1 MDYKISELVALTHVP
16 KSTILY
22 YIKEGLLPE
31 AIKIKSNVHCYSE
44 EHVELIKYIKYMQQE
59 MGSSIEEIKG
69 ILQNKNQSMAS
80 SFSMLAPLMETLS
93 AIPPTAKHYTKKE
106 FTDSFDIDP
115 ALLDQLLKDG
125 ILVPT
130 GEDDFTD
137 KEASLIRL
145 IEDYIDI
152 GLEYAL
158 LKEYVTQAKLLAN
171 LECQLQQQLCKKRT
185 DETFS
190 TLWKI
195 MFETLFNAKS
205 YLFSRYTHKE
215 LLKILQ
221 DELQKKQ
228 NLS

>member
-1 MDYKISELVALTHVP
+1 MDYKISELVELTHVP

-31 AIKIKSNVHCYSE
+31 AQKLKSNVHRYSE

-59 MGSSIEEIKG
+59 MGSSIEQIKG

-93 AIPPTAKHYTKKE
+93 GIPSSAKHYTKQE
-106 FTDSFDIDP
+106 FIDYFDVEP
-115 ALLDQLLKDG
+115 ALLNQLLEDT

-130 GEDDFTD
+130 NKDDFTD
-137 KEASLIRL
+137 KEASIIRL
-145 IEDYIDI
+145 IEDYIEI
-152 GLEYAL
+152 GLDYTL
-158 LKEYVTQAKLLAN
+158 LKAYVIQAKAMAD
-171 LECQLQQQLCKKRT
+171 LECQLQKQLCKRRT
-185 DETFS
+185 DENFS

-205 YLFSRYTHKE
+205 YLFSRYTHQGLME
-215 LLKILQ
+215 VLQ
-221 DELQKKQ
+221 DEINKKE
-228 NLS
+228 

>member
-93 AIPPTAKHYTKKE
+93 AIPPTAKHYTKK
-106 FTDSFDIDP
+106 
-115 ALLDQLLKDG
+115 
-125 ILVPT
+125 
-130 GEDDFTD
+130 
-137 KEASLIRL
+137 
-145 IEDYIDI
+145 
-152 GLEYAL
+152 
-158 LKEYVTQAKLLAN
+158 
-171 LECQLQQQLCKKRT
+171 
-185 DETFS
+185 
-190 TLWKI
+190 
-195 MFETLFNAKS
+195 
-205 YLFSRYTHKE
+205 
-215 LLKILQ
+215 
-221 DELQKKQ
+221 
-228 NLS
+228 

>member
-1 MDYKISELVALTHVP
+1 MDFKISELVELTHVP

-31 AIKIKSNVHCYSE
+31 AQKLKSNVHRYSE

-59 MGSSIEEIKG
+59 MGSSIEQIKG

-93 AIPPTAKHYTKKE
+93 GIPSTAKHYTKQE
-106 FTDSFDIDP
+106 FIDYFDVEP
-115 ALLDQLLKDG
+115 ALLEQLLEDN

-130 GEDDFTD
+130 NKDDFTD
-137 KEASLIRL
+137 KEASIIRL
-145 IEDYIDI
+145 IEDYIEI
-152 GLEYAL
+152 GLDYTL
-158 LKEYVTQAKLLAN
+158 LKTYVIQAKAMAD
-171 LECQLQQQLCKKRT
+171 LECQLQKQLCKRRT
-185 DETFS
+185 DENFS

-205 YLFSRYTHKE
+205 YLFSRYTHQGLME
-215 LLKILQ
+215 VLQ
-221 DELQKKQ
+221 DEINKKE
-228 NLS
+228 